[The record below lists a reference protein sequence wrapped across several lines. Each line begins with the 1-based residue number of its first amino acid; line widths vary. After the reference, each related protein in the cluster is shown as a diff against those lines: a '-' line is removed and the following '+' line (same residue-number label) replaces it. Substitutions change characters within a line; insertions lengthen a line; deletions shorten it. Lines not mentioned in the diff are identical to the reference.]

1 MRKCAHCG
9 KEVEYVTDGLCP
21 ECSKSCDDAIKLL
34 DYKAT
39 ILGFVYVAVKTLLG
53 ITNGPMT
60 FGDAVYETVGTIIA
74 AQILCTIASLFVKS
88 LYAKSRRYRIIA
100 SVIAVAVLSAGLYA
114 RSLND
119 KPQVSYDEY
128 QQLLEEYNE
137 LCKDSTYVSDQ
148 YDDLL
153 QDLSNLSD
161 EVEDEEYYGYDEIA
175 DELDEIVYN
184 HE

>member
-1 MRKCAHCG
+1 MSKCAHCG

-21 ECSKSCDDAIKLL
+21 ECLKNCNDAVKLS
-34 DYKAT
+34 DYKAA
-39 ILGFVYVAVKTLLG
+39 IIGFLYAAVRALLGAANRQIGFVEAV
-53 ITNGPMT
+53 
-60 FGDAVYETVGTIIA
+60 FEVSGTIVGIYMLCAIA
-74 AQILCTIASLFVKS
+74 DLFVKP
-88 LYAKSRRYRIIA
+88 LYAKSKRYRIIA
-100 SVIAVAVLSAGLYA
+100 SIIAVVILSAGLYA
-114 RSLND
+114 RSL
-119 KPQVSYDEY
+119 KAEPQVSYDEY

-175 DELDEIVYN
+175 DELDEIVYT